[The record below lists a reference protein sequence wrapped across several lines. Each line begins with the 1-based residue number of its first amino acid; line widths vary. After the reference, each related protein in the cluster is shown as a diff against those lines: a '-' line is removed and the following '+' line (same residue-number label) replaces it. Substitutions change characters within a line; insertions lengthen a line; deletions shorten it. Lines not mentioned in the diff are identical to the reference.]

1 MKEQRLIK
9 LLAIGPL
16 VFIPVV
22 VALIGFTVVHYE
34 KSNLEH
40 ALVQVKNERV
50 ETLKYSIISKVNNM
64 VDLAAYRKS
73 IIKKELHQRIKQ
85 RVDDAQKI
93 ALSLQEHY
101 QDKKSEQELKQL
113 IVEAL
118 RPLQWNN
125 GESFIWIL
133 DFDGVFQLAPNYLRH
148 LEGSSI
154 IDFKDSMG
162 REVIKEEIALVKTVG
177 NGFLWDTF
185 TKPNEDPNKQF
196 EQLAYVKKFGSYDWY
211 LGSGE
216 YLATA
221 TKATDQ
227 RLLESIEKVDSHGTS
242 DYFFIINT
250 QGKLLLNYSR
260 PDLEGHNI
268 AESSDLKLKAVVQK
282 IIKGSHLQDF
292 IEYDWLN
299 PKNGLWEIKQT
310 YVKSVPGS
318 DWIIGS
324 GFHPAEVS
332 RQLVPQK
339 QKLVDVHKEKID
351 DLSRIYLWILLCS
364 ILFSGLLSWNIYRFL
379 LKYRQKV
386 RDQNGELSLL
396 NNQLE
401 LKVLKRTKALEK
413 ANLDLKV
420 LATTDSLTGIYN
432 RYAGMKGLHD
442 EFNRALR
449 FKETFSVIMFDI
461 DDFKNV
467 NDKYGHGIGDTVLV
481 KLVNLTNKS
490 MRNVDV
496 FCRFGGEEFLI
507 VLPQTDL
514 VMATE
519 IAERLREAVVSYD
532 FKEVGSVT
540 ISLGVVEYQENRTI
554 DELVNLA
561 DIALYEAK
569 NSGRNRVCVSH

>member
-9 LLAIGPL
+9 FLAICAL
-16 VFIPVV
+16 VFIPAV
-22 VALIGFTVVHYE
+22 VALIGFSVVHYE
-34 KSNLEH
+34 KSKLEH
-40 ALVQVKNERV
+40 ALVQIENERV
-50 ETLKYSIISKVNNM
+50 GALKYSIMSKVNNM

-73 IIKKELHQRIKQ
+73 IIKKELHQHIKQ

-101 QDKKSEQELKQL
+101 QYKKSEQELKQL

-118 RPLQWNN
+118 RPLEWNN

-133 DFDGVFQLAPNYLRH
+133 DFDGIFKLAPTYLRH

-154 IDFKDSMG
+154 IDFQDSTG
-162 REVIKEEIALVKTVG
+162 REIIKEEIALVKTVG
-177 NGFLWDTF
+177 SGFLWDTF
-185 TKPNEDPNKQF
+185 TKPNKDPNKQF
-196 EQLAYVKKFGSYDWY
+196 KQLAFVKKFSRYDWY
-211 LGSGE
+211 FGSGE
-216 YLATA
+216 YLDTA

-227 RLLESIEKVDSHGTS
+227 RLLESIEKVDSNGMS

-250 QGKLLLNYSR
+250 QGKVLLNNAS
-260 PDLEGHNI
+260 PALVDQNI
-268 AESSDLKLKAVVQK
+268 AESGDEKLKVVFQK
-282 IIKGSHLQDF
+282 ILKSSNQKDF
-292 IEYDWLN
+292 IEYDWFN

-318 DWIIGS
+318 NWIIGS
-324 GFHPAEVS
+324 GFHPAEIS

-339 QKLVDVHKEKID
+339 QKLIDAHKEKID
-351 DLSRIYLWILLCS
+351 ELSRIYLWVLLCS
-364 ILFSGLLSWNIYRFL
+364 ILLSALLSWKIYHLL

-386 RDQNGELSLL
+386 LDQNGELSQL

-401 LKVLKRTKALEK
+401 LKVLERTTALEK

-420 LATTDSLTGIYN
+420 LATIDSLTGIYN
-432 RYAGMKGLHD
+432 RYAGMKGFHE

-449 FKETFSVIMFDI
+449 FKETFSVIIFDI

-467 NDKYGHGIGDTVLV
+467 NDKYGHGAGDAVLV
-481 KLVNLTNKS
+481 ELVNLINKS

-507 VLPQTDL
+507 VLPQADL
-514 VMATE
+514 VMAIE
-519 IAERLREAVVSYD
+519 IAERLREAVTSYD